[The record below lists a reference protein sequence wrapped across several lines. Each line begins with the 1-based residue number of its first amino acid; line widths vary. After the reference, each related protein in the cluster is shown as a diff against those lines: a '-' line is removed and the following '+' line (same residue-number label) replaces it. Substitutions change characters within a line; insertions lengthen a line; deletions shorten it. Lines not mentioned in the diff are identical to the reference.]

1 MSTTFFE
8 AGGVPY
14 ASFDL
19 SRWIR
24 RVRVPL
30 DAWSRR
36 RRWLVASLLAL
47 LVFGLGAYGWIA
59 ADLGGLVASR
69 ATLAL
74 STQRLADARR
84 ALAQLPSLRRQAAAL
99 PVVSPVAASW
109 GSADDVR
116 VVSELAA
123 QNGVALLSVE
133 PGAASG
139 DGAERM
145 RPLQLTA
152 RSDFVHLMA
161 FFHGLAQLPV
171 LIVPVDVTVKQDS
184 TALAVSATLRVFE
197 ALRPAVAAD
206 AARLRD
212 GASVDA
218 SLDPDETDEDDE
230 ELVFFDPFA
239 QPPTYTSGAPDDA
252 EPLRLVGLL
261 SDRGH
266 GLALLDTPDGA
277 TTVTAGQQLGTERVA
292 RLDALGITLA
302 NGAATRTLTLTE
314 AS

>member
-8 AGGVPY
+8 AGGASY

-19 SRWIR
+19 SRWMK

-47 LVFGLGAYGWIA
+47 LVFGLGATGWIA
-59 ADLGGLVASR
+59 ADVGGLDASR
-69 ATLAL
+69 AALAL
-74 STQRLADARR
+74 STQRLADARH

-99 PVVSPVAASW
+99 PVVSPVTVSW

-123 QNGVALLSVE
+123 QNSVALLSVE

-152 RSDFVHLMA
+152 RTDFVHLMA

-184 TALAVSATLRVFE
+184 TALAVSATLRVFG
-197 ALRPAVAAD
+197 ALRPVAMAD
-206 AARLRD
+206 AAQLRD
-212 GASVDA
+212 GVSVNA
-218 SLDPDETDEDDE
+218 SLDPDGTDEDDE
-230 ELVFFDPFA
+230 EIVFFDPFA
-239 QPPTYTSGAPDDA
+239 QPPTYTSGASPDG
-252 EPLRLVGLL
+252 EQLRLVGLL
-261 SDRGH
+261 SDRGR

-277 TTVTAGQQLGTERVA
+277 TTVTTGQQLGTERVTQ
-292 RLDALGITLA
+292 LDALGITLA
-302 NGAATRTLTLTE
+302 NGALTRTLTLTE